1 MLERSFDAES
11 INAVINHPAI
21 RPFVG
26 FAEAG
31 ELDASPLIRPENLF
45 PFGEHGGFALLWT
58 APYTAEVHTFILPEC
73 RGRWACLAAEAGIAM
88 ARARGFALLWTK
100 IPPDAPHVLAF
111 ATGMGMKPTGEAI
124 EEDGKLH
131 AICAMSIGDN

>member
-1 MLERSFDAES
+1 MAV
-11 INAVINHPAI
+11 NAVINHPSV

-58 APYTAEVHTFILPEC
+58 APFTAEVHTFILPEG
-73 RGRWACLAAEAGIAM
+73 RGAWAKDAALAGIAL
-88 ARARGFALLWTK
+88 AREAGFALLWTK
-100 IPPDAPHVLAF
+100 IPPEAPHVLAF
-111 ATGMGMKPTGEAI
+111 AVAMGMRPTGEAV
-124 EEDGKLH
+124 DDH
-131 AICAMSIGDN
+131 HVYAMGTGACQ